1 MNTCVLCNM
10 LEMKTFAMLGLF
22 LFLGL
27 SSTSQYHRIDVE
39 SISCY
44 SGLLISDPIMAIV
57 ALTNLSPRATIFQ
70 LKRSN
75 NAGVWNENG
84 GSLFMVFHP
93 SWWNTIY
100 AWVGHIVILVLT
112 VGGLIRWR
120 LWQLYKEKADLEK
133 QVYLRTQQI
142 ESQKREILSQNDLLE
157 QKNGQITKLDQLK
170 NKFFTNV
177 SHELRTPLTLIQI
190 PVEDMLDDPHCT
202 EKVRGKLNTVRRN
215 TRRLLNLVNQFLDIS
230 KIDGSKMKLELIES
244 DVIKHLRA
252 ISGAFTALA
261 ETKSIQYRCHYSSEE
276 RLTWFDP
283 DKLEKIAGNLLSNAF
298 KFTPE
303 GGEISFMAE
312 YKREEDFKKLC
323 YIEFAVTDNGS
334 GIPLESLDKIFDCF
348 YQVEE
353 SVKTENGGAGI
364 GLSLARDMARLQH
377 GDITVNSMPG
387 SGSKFIVKLPLG
399 KDHLNE
405 SEFTFLNTVSHFF
418 NSKDY
423 LPEGYEESYLS
434 RLEEDNPESSSE
446 KPVVLI
452 VEDNRDTRILLAD
465 NLLPEYSVREA
476 IDGVAGLKKAR
487 EIIPDLI
494 ITDLMMPRMDG
505 IELCSHIKADELTS
519 HIPVIMLTA
528 RVATEDKITC
538 LQTGADDYMPKPFHM
553 NELKAR
559 MDNLI
564 ENRKKLRERFS
575 REVTLEPKDIAITS
589 VDEKFLHRAIEVVEK
604 HLSEENFGLQVFQEE
619 MNMSRSTLFRKLYA
633 LTNQSPTEFIRTVR
647 LKRASSLLKQHFGN
661 ISQVAA
667 EVGITNPSYF
677 TKCFRKIYGVS
688 PVDYAKNSDF
698 ITTFS

>member
-1 MNTCVLCNM
+1 M
-10 LEMKTFAMLGLF
+10 
-22 LFLGL
+22 
-27 SSTSQYHRIDVE
+27 
-39 SISCY
+39 
-44 SGLLISDPIMAIV
+44 
-57 ALTNLSPRATIFQ
+57 
-70 LKRSN
+70 
-75 NAGVWNENG
+75 
-84 GSLFMVFHP
+84 
-93 SWWNTIY
+93 
-100 AWVGHIVILVLT
+100 
-112 VGGLIRWR
+112 
-120 LWQLYKEKADLEK
+120 
-133 QVYLRTQQI
+133 
-142 ESQKREILSQNDLLE
+142 
-157 QKNGQITKLDQLK
+157 
-170 NKFFTNV
+170 
-177 SHELRTPLTLIQI
+177 
-190 PVEDMLDDPHCT
+190 
-202 EKVRGKLNTVRRN
+202 RGKLNTVRRN

-252 ISGAFTALA
+252 ISGAFAALA

-276 RLTWFDP
+276 RMTWFDP

-303 GGEISFMAE
+303 GGEIFFRAE
-312 YKREEDFKKLC
+312 YKSEGDLKNLC
-323 YIEFAVTDNGS
+323 SIEFVVTDNGS
-334 GIPLESLDKIFDCF
+334 GIPADSLDKIFDCF

-377 GDITVNSMPG
+377 GDITVNSIPG
-387 SGSKFIVKLPLG
+387 KGSTFIVKLPLG
-399 KDHLNE
+399 KDHLKE
-405 SEFTFLNTVSHFF
+405 YEFTLMKSVSRFF

-423 LPEGYEESYLS
+423 LPEGYEESYRS
-434 RLEEDNPESSSE
+434 SLEEDEPESSFE

-476 IDGVAGLKKAR
+476 VDGVAGLKKAR

-494 ITDLMMPRMDG
+494 LTDLMMPRMDG
-505 IELCSHIKADELTS
+505 IELCSQIKADEITS

-528 RVATEDKITC
+528 RITTEDKITG

-553 NELKAR
+553 NELKTR
-559 MDNLI
+559 VENLI

-575 REVTLEPKDIAITS
+575 REITLEPKDITITS
-589 VDEKFLHRAIEVVEK
+589 VDEKFLRRAIEVVEK

-633 LTNQSPTEFIRTVR
+633 LTSQSPTEFIRTVR

-688 PVDYAKNSDF
+688 PMDYAKNFDF
-698 ITTFS
+698 MATLS